1 MKIKSVL
8 IAMFCIQLAFCASS
22 QKKIEKSREQ
32 DPRYQYNMGLSYLNS
47 GQMDLAVKHLKRSL
61 SLDPDNYLALNALGL
76 AYFIEGKFQ
85 ESMKY
90 FKDCLKIKPTFSEAH
105 NYLGFVYQELGQQE
119 LAEQE
124 FLTATLNTQYSSR
137 ELPFYNLAR
146 LYYVQNRFED
156 ALFQVQKSLEIKED
170 YLLALNLE
178 GQILMNFDQ
187 IDKAIQSFEKARK
200 NNPGDIDLSFN
211 LAEAY
216 FKKGQF
222 QKAKQLFDSIYM
234 KTMDPELK
242 KRIESYLKQI
252 R

>member
-1 MKIKSVL
+1 LRRRL
-8 IAMFCIQLAFCASS
+8 INENQICFDYHLLHSARLLCIQPKQNRKKQRTGSEVSVQYGIVLS
-22 QKKIEKSREQ
+22 QFEP
-32 DPRYQYNMGLSYLNS
+32 DG
-47 GQMDLAVKHLKRSL
+47 SL

-76 AYFIEGKFQ
+76 AYSIEGKFQ

-90 FKDCLKIKPTFSEAH
+90 FKDCLKINPALSEAH
-105 NYLGFVYQELGQQE
+105 NNLGFVYNEMELYEQ
-119 LAEQE
+119 AEQE
-124 FLTATLNTQYSSR
+124 FLTATLDTQYSSR

-146 LYYVQNRFED
+146 LYLTQDRIED

-178 GQILMNFDQ
+178 GQILMKLDQ
-187 IDKAIQSFEKARK
+187 VDKAIQSFEKARK
-200 NNPGDIDLSFN
+200 DYPDDIDLNFN

-222 QKAKQLFDSIYM
+222 QNAKQLFDSIYM

-242 KRIESYLKQI
+242 KRIENYLRQI
-252 R
+252 K

>member
-22 QKKIEKSREQ
+22 QNKIEKSREQ

-47 GQMDLAVKHLKRSL
+47 SQMDLAVKHLKRSL

-76 AYFIEGKFQ
+76 AYSIQGKFQ

-90 FKDCLKIKPTFSEAH
+90 FKDCLKINPALSEAH
-105 NYLGFVYQELGQQE
+105 NNLGFVYNELGLYEQ
-119 LAEQE
+119 AEQE
-124 FLTATLNTQYSSR
+124 FLTATLDTQYSSR

-146 LYYVQNRFED
+146 LYLIQNRIED

-178 GQILMNFDQ
+178 GQILMKLDQ

-200 NNPGDIDLSFN
+200 NNPDDIDLNFN

-222 QKAKQLFDSIYM
+222 QSAKKLFDSIYM
-234 KTMDPELK
+234 RTTDPELK
-242 KRIESYLKQI
+242 KRIESYLRQI
-252 R
+252 K